1 MDFKP
6 PTIVLFVDS
15 GTFSKKVIGLAAMVS
30 RVKYGLPFLSGDH
43 QGTGDIAQLTEN
55 LSGMCRDLDSIP
67 TTA

>member
-1 MDFKP
+1 MYFKP

-15 GTFSKKVIGLAAMVS
+15 GTLSKKVKGLATMVL
-30 RVKYGLPFLSGDH
+30 RVKYELPSLSRDH

-55 LSGMCRDLDSIP
+55 LSGMCRDLASIP